1 MPESYGSIL
10 ELSKVTLSNL
20 NLLIVTDRK
29 SNVRAIAASLHA
41 AEINFTYDVVDA
53 DCLTEKLFCQK
64 KYTAILYDSNYCN
77 DLEADTDR
85 DRSLLEKVKWWCHFY
100 PYAPLIL
107 ITDALGDER
116 AVKLI
121 QNGVSGY
128 ILRNKLY
135 QLPSILEKSLFTF
148 VSQQALIEQQCQQ
161 IQQLQTE
168 VQTYIDNERCQ
179 KDLIEQQRQQIQQ
192 LQTEVQTY
200 TDNERCQTDL
210 IEKQRQ
216 QIQQLQTEVQTWI
229 DDEKNK
235 QEHFAYLSHELR
247 SPVSSMLGFGRML
260 KEQCYGALNDKQM
273 QYVKAMVTVGEYM
286 LKLVNNYLDLAKI
299 NADKQTLDFQRLP
312 IEEICQSCLAELSE
326 ESRQKG
332 LSLNLDLENELDFCT
347 VDAVRFQ
354 QILINLLSNAIKFT
368 DEGSV
373 TLRVRRDRDLLYF
386 AVIDTGEG
394 ISAENM
400 NKLFQPFPQITDRY
414 ESTGLGLTLSKQLAR
429 LHGGDIT
436 VTSELGKGSCFT
448 LQIPLSS
455 TLEGKTI

>member
-10 ELSKVTLSNL
+10 ELSKVTLLKNI
-20 NLLIVTDRK
+20 NLLIVTDGK
-29 SNVRAIAASLHA
+29 SNVGAIAACLHT

-53 DCLTEKLFCQK
+53 DCLTKNLFCQK
-64 KYTAILYDSNYCN
+64 KYTAILYDCNYCN
-77 DLEADTDR
+77 DLKTDTDR
-85 DRSLLEKVKWWCHFY
+85 YRSLVEKVQWWHHFY
-100 PYAPLIL
+100 HAPLIL

-128 ILRNKLY
+128 ILNNKLY

-148 VSQQALIEQQCQQ
+148 VSQQALIEQK
-161 IQQLQTE
+161 
-168 VQTYIDNERCQ
+168 N
-179 KDLIEQQRQQIQQ
+179 LIEQQRQQIQQ

-200 TDNERCQTDL
+200 TDNERCQKNL
-210 IEKQRQ
+210 IEQQRQ

-235 QEHFAYLSHELR
+235 QEHLAYLSHELR
-247 SPVSSMLGFGRML
+247 SPVSSMLGFARML
-260 KEQCYGALNDKQM
+260 REQYYGALNDKQT
-273 QYVKAMVTVGEYM
+273 QYVEAMVRVGEYM

-299 NADKQTLDFQRLP
+299 NADKQTLDFQKLP
-312 IEEICQSCLAELSE
+312 VEEICQSCVAELSE
-326 ESRQKG
+326 KARQKG
-332 LSLNLDLENELDFCT
+332 LNLNLDLENELDFCT
-347 VDAVRFQ
+347 VDPVRFQ

-368 DEGSV
+368 DEGGV
-373 TLRVRRDRDLLYF
+373 TLRVRRDGDLLYF

-400 NKLFQPFPQITDRY
+400 NKLFQAFPQITDRY

-448 LQIPLSS
+448 LHIPRSS
-455 TLEGKTI
+455 AREGKTI